1 MKPIRWSPH
10 ALQNL
15 ADREIPRQEAE
26 EALLNPDLILSAPPS
41 RQVFMRRY
49 FDGRFGQEMLVRA
62 VVEERAK
69 ERLVITVYITS
80 KIGKYMK
87 EAAP

>member
-15 ADREIPRQEAE
+15 ADREIPRHEAE
-26 EALLNPDLILSAPPS
+26 EALLNPELILTAAPP
-41 RQVFMRRY
+41 RQIFMRRY
-49 FDGRFGQEMLVRA
+49 FDPRFSQEMLVRA
-62 VVEERAK
+62 VVEETAE

-80 KIGKYMK
+80 KISKYMK
-87 EAAP
+87 GAAP